1 VRDIDVKQ
9 DENFLNYEVAINAV
23 FMQVESKKICI
34 SNWQYIFSSTNFLFV
49 DIAYYALLGYTF
61 QNI

>member
-49 DIAYYALLGYTF
+49 DIAYYALL
-61 QNI
+61 